1 MRLLPACIALLAASA
16 TIPALG
22 QSTSRPNPATNS
34 ATATSAA
41 PAQPGTTSAAPPAE
55 AAPVSASALRA
66 DMQQQDQLIKKQI
79 ETQETIRRVNKDL
92 MKKAEKLDEK
102 NKKLEKKNKKLEA
115 KQQAFNA
122 EKNNVDAQNADLARK
137 NDAVKAAE
145 KPIQT
150 VN

>member
-102 NKKLEKKNKKLEA
+102 NKKLEA

-150 VN
+150 DN